1 MIRSE
6 DVQMKFAFRE
16 ESRSE
21 KYCWKKRKYYTG
33 KQWVLK
39 KKLFNK
45 LAGAFQVTLIVQ
57 ELLLGQMAAGV
68 KSSWWNLANQ
78 MASPVRLGECGCVE
92 DKMLE
97 EWVLGVQGEVRSVV
111 KLIYAQSLDFPRC
124 LQVTR
129 APAWEDQMA
138 EGAWGS
144 RVEERA
150 GFLWAHHADDL
161 I

>member
-1 MIRSE
+1 M
-6 DVQMKFAFRE
+6 A
-16 ESRSE
+16 
-21 KYCWKKRKYYTG
+21 
-33 KQWVLK
+33 
-39 KKLFNK
+39 NK
-45 LAGAFQVTLIVQ
+45 TAG
-57 ELLLGQMAAGV
+57 
-68 KSSWWNLANQ
+68 
-78 MASPVRLGECGCVE
+78 PVRLGECGCVE
-92 DKMLE
+92 DMMLE
-97 EWVLGVQGEVRSVV
+97 EWALGVQREVRSVV